1 MVEKVFIS
9 PNRVRAYGNIVN
21 MKTGDDFTLVNSELT
36 VTTDMV
42 DGAEMTVFQFE
53 VEGGISIALTSS
65 SSTCNV
71 GDNVLLTATVLDDNT
86 PVEAAEVTFKL
97 GETTLGADE
106 TDANGVAT
114 YTYTTSIVGS
124 LSFSATYQDSASN
137 SVSVTVNHSYSIA
150 FSQSS
155 YVATGGSATL
165 ECTLL
170 EDNVAKT
177 GASITITGTDSS
189 TYTATTNSSGVASV
203 TVTGISASTVF
214 TATYQGATATCTVT
228 AQSYLFYDACSS
240 ATGLSNYGSSV
251 LIRGTNAAITMT
263 YDSTENAYKLVGT
276 GKYFAMI
283 PIPTLNDEDEY
294 TITANIK
301 GQNKSLN
308 GIGFCLDNRSDT
320 TSYSQAVW
328 MEVYGKKL
336 SYKQFKVSSDGT
348 YKSGSVSSLAGD
360 TWYKIEMTVN
370 GSSLSGKLYDSGG
383 TELTSLSST
392 LSVSNKQMGI
402 FLQCESGST
411 NSVCYVKEIKA
422 EAL

>member
-1 MVEKVFIS
+1 M
-9 PNRVRAYGNIVN
+9 
-21 MKTGDDFTLVNSELT
+21 
-36 VTTDMV
+36 
-42 DGAEMTVFQFE
+42 
-53 VEGGISIALTSS
+53 
-65 SSTCNV
+65 
-71 GDNVLLTATVLDDNT
+71 
-86 PVEAAEVTFKL
+86 
-97 GETTLGADE
+97 
-106 TDANGVAT
+106 
-114 YTYTTSIVGS
+114 GS
-124 LSFSATYQDSASN
+124 LS
-137 SVSVTVNHSYSIA
+137 
-150 FSQSS
+150 
-155 YVATGGSATL
+155 TG
-165 ECTLL
+165 
-170 EDNVAKT
+170 
-177 GASITITGTDSS
+177 ITNND
-189 TYTATTNSSGVASV
+189 GVAEV
-203 TVTGISASTVF
+203 TVTGISGTVTF
-214 TATYQGATATCTVT
+214 TCTYSNVSDT
-228 AQSYLFYDACSS
+228 CSVVYSTYLFYDECTS

-251 LIRGTNAAITMT
+251 LIRGTNAAITLT

-276 GKYFAMI
+276 GNYFAMI

-301 GQNKSLN
+301 GQNKSFN

-320 TSYSQAVW
+320 TSYSQAAW

-422 EAL
+422 ESL